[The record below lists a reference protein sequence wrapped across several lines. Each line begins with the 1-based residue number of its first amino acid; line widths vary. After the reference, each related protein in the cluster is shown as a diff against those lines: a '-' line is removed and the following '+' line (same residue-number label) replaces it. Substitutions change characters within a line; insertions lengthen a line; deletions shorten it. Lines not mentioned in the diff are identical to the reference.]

1 MTTTRNDSVRIRRA
15 PAWRRT
21 LALTLASAAA
31 LAASTALS
39 GCTPDQLGAAAVVN
53 GEKISTAEVQDLTQE
68 YLDAVPGQ
76 DPGQVQTAVVSQ
88 LIVERLLAQAATDH
102 DVHVPR
108 GRVAS
113 QVSQAVTQIGS
124 RAKVSQLVLEQNSAI
139 VPPSRLEQWLR
150 DQYLIGL
157 LGQKVSGNTGAPTP
171 EDQDSARAELADYS
185 RRLGVELNPRYGR
198 WHPRQTI
205 TELPSGGLA
214 KPAAELS
221 SPDTP

>member
-1 MTTTRNDSVRIRRA
+1 MTTTRTDSARTRRA
-15 PAWRRT
+15 PAWRRS
-21 LALTLASAAA
+21 LALALASAAA
-31 LAASTALS
+31 LAALT

-68 YLDAVPGQ
+68 YLKAVPGQ
-76 DPGQVQTAVVSQ
+76 DPGKVQTAIVTQ
-88 LIVERLLAQAATDH
+88 LIVERLVAEAAADH
-102 DVHVPR
+102 DVRVPR

-124 RAKVSQLVLEQNSAI
+124 RAKVSQLVLQQNSAV
-139 VPPSRLEQWLR
+139 VPPSRLERWLR

-157 LGQKVSGNTGAPTP
+157 LGQKVAGTTGEAPTP
-171 EDQDSARAELADYS
+171 EDQDRARAELADYS

-198 WHPRQTI
+198 WHPRLTI
-205 TELPSGGLA
+205 TALPSGGLA

-221 SPDTP
+221 AP